1 MAIPRTM
8 KAAVVKKSGEPLV
21 VQEVPVPSPG
31 PGQVLVEIIAGG
43 VCHTDLH
50 AADGD
55 WPVKPT
61 VPLENLEM
69 PEREPFV
76 LLSYTLLARS
86 FFSRHSSPLC
96 VLSSAR
102 ALPSN
107 SRSWLCAIKSA
118 CFSGRR
124 QNGRN

>member
-76 LLSYTLLARS
+76 LLL
-86 FFSRHSSPLC
+86 
-96 VLSSAR
+96 
-102 ALPSN
+102 
-107 SRSWLCAIKSA
+107 
-118 CFSGRR
+118 
-124 QNGRN
+124 